1 MPPVNRPRP
10 GQKTQAQAP
19 KKSTGSNSATVGI
32 IIVIAVLAL
41 IAAGYFFGLPYL
53 PYLQKYLQKSPTEAI
68 VLENTPAD
76 TAATQNP
83 DGEALNEPEPEVP
96 PAEDIVVKQESSS
109 SAPKGYYIIVGS
121 FRYQSNADRMVQN
134 TRKDIKLETVY
145 FEELGL
151 YRVSAGHYDNIH
163 TAYNDTYSVKDLEG
177 CGNAWVLE
185 NR

>member
-1 MPPVNRPRP
+1 V
-10 GQKTQAQAP
+10 QAP
-19 KKSTGSNSATVGI
+19 KKSTGSNGAAIGI

-53 PYLQKYLQKSPTEAI
+53 QKYLQKSPLEAI
-68 VLENTPAD
+68 ILENTPPAD
-76 TAATQNP
+76 TTAQNP
-83 DGEALNEPEPEVP
+83 DGEVLSEPEIEVP
-96 PAEDIVVKQESSS
+96 PVEDIVVKQESSS

-121 FRYQSNADRMVQN
+121 FRNQSNADRMVQN

-145 FEELGL
+145 FEELEL

-177 CGNAWVLE
+177 CANAWVLE